1 MSVEAAAT
9 DGVKKTHV
17 SHPSLKLLEELAG
30 GKKMAEFWEA
40 ISRDPELVYY
50 QRPKKA
56 KRIRKRKKI
65 KKREQVKLNRVD
77 LSRKEEG
84 KEREA
89 ANTISLQVPRED
101 DEDSRY
107 SLPSVEHIA
116 SLEPTP
122 PPENDETCEAPPDT
136 ESTVIDKGEMQSQE
150 DKPMRGTRG
159 SVDLTEA
166 KMEDIPFRASLK
178 VPNEPSF
185 QDAFFPTADTHIREF
200 SFIDLDEMVAQLQD
214 EVRNEERGKT
224 PKARDMIENLVL
236 DDDVTEMEEKA
247 MEIVMPSPVGK
258 EKSTEYT
265 VTWEKRPLG
274 IEVVRGPGGLNA
286 WVRRVVDDKLEG
298 KIVPGSFITQVNGQH
313 VLGESYSRI
322 LKIIGRTKDKVTLV
336 LNENPKLEKMI
347 PVGSMIRLT
356 NLSRETVLNGCVGF
370 IFSEMV
376 DGRYPIKLAEFGDQ
390 IGVKP
395 KNIIVLE
402 EAGPIHRESDSQE
415 TFDFSGT
422 YELVK
427 TIGMSKFLQSQG
439 MSWFKTKLRSN
450 PKLSMTIDQHGTTFK
465 MVFSSP
471 KGALTD
477 EFIANK
483 SSFRGRTWKG
493 SVTDDNRD
501 KLDVAFKSAVIIG
514 QKLEITEVTKLGEKK
529 KIVFSQKCANT
540 MVLEVVNNEGA
551 QMVQEFRRTVPNK

>member
-9 DGVKKTHV
+9 GNVKKTHV

-56 KRIRKRKKI
+56 KRIRKRKKKV
-65 KKREQVKLNRVD
+65 KKREIKLKTAD
-77 LSRKEEG
+77 TSRREEG

-89 ANTISLQVPRED
+89 ANTTSLQVPKEEE
-101 DEDSRY
+101 EDSRY

-122 PPENDETCEAPPDT
+122 PPENDETCDAPPDT
-136 ESTVIDKGEMQSQE
+136 ESTVIDKGEMQSQG
-150 DKPMRGTRG
+150 GTRG

-166 KMEDIPFRASLK
+166 KIDDIPFRSAVKL
-178 VPNEPSF
+178 PIEPSF
-185 QDAFFPTADTHIREF
+185 QDVFFPTVDTHIREF

-214 EVRNEERGKT
+214 EVRNEELGET
-224 PKARDMIENLVL
+224 PKESDMIENLAL
-236 DDDVTEMEEKA
+236 DDDVTEMEEKTL
-247 MEIVMPSPVGK
+247 ELVMPSPVGK

-298 KIVPGSFITQVNGQH
+298 KIVPGSFITHVNGQL

-322 LKIIGRTKDKVTLV
+322 LKIIGRIKDKVTLV

-356 NLSRETVLNGCVGF
+356 NLSRETALNGCVGF

-402 EAGPIHRESDSQE
+402 EAGPAQMESDSQE

-427 TIGMSKFLQSQG
+427 TIGMSKFLRSQG

-450 PKLSMTIDQHGTTFK
+450 PKLSMTIDQNGTTFK

-471 KGALTD
+471 MGALTD

-493 SVTDDNRD
+493 SVTDDKD
-501 KLDVAFKSAVIIG
+501 KQDVAYKSAVIIG
-514 QKLEITEVTKLGEKK
+514 QRLEITEVTKLGEKK
-529 KIVFSQKCANT
+529 KIVFFQGSPDI
-540 MVLEVVNNEGA
+540 MVLEVVNNKGA
-551 QMVQEFRRTVPNK
+551 QMVQEFRRTVKKK